1 MAKFCGNCGNQ
12 LNDNDRVCGNC
23 GMPCQNLP
31 VVQQY
36 AGVPAVKKQMNP
48 KTKKRIKLI
57 AILSGVLI
65 VLIIVAVIAFNI
77 ISENTGYKGTLNKA
91 MDAFEKYDIDTLISM
106 TSDISFGSMDA
117 TDIEK
122 YISRTVS
129 AKLDQYEKEAG
140 HDMDLSYE
148 ITDSYKLS
156 ERKFKE
162 FLDYA
167 EDYYHYD
174 TSDISEIMVVN
185 LKVTAKGSKGEDTFN
200 SNDLYLVKERD
211 SWYLFYGNVG
221 TSY

>member
-1 MAKFCGNCGNQ
+1 MTKFCGNCGNQ

-65 VLIIVAVIAFNI
+65 VLIIAAVIAFNI

-174 TSDISEIMVVN
+174 ASDISEIMVVN